1 MKHLEIIV
9 EGRVQGVFYRASTRD
24 KARELGLAGYVMNQP
39 DGSVLIRAEGEVE
52 VLTRLIDWCHQGP
65 RNAAV
70 THVHSRELPLEN
82 FNDFTIKR
90 S

>member
-39 DGSVLIRAEGEVE
+39 DGSVLIHAEGEDE
-52 VLTRLIDWCHQGP
+52 VLSQLIDWCHQGP

-82 FNDFTIKR
+82 FKDFMIKR